1 MTQPNNQSLDGVT
14 APGGRA
20 ANEVTSETPSVG
32 NWVRPKDLLMHHMP
46 EITSRRED
54 YEKRNRK
61 TLVSRPLPPY
71 FQQMIDR
78 VEAVKERNAAT
89 GQIMVNIPSNPH
101 WPGFLSLPSEIRI
114 MIYRHMFHW
123 PVVISLSN
131 LRSSIPGRSET
142 KPVPPLLATCKLIYK
157 EAFEVLWGENCY
169 IWPGS
174 PHPPLLPSIYQ
185 RIVDTIQKLEV
196 NLAPRAG
203 SPAYLIKLIREFG
216 NSTMIR
222 GVLDVKF
229 SLYSPRFF
237 DKKILGRYLTCLSAF
252 TNFKVISIQFR
263 YNYKPL
269 FLDSHP
275 FQWTAEAL
283 QPRLG
288 LAKHLADNCTLQFH
302 PQDHLNLQ
310 RSQQVV
316 DWMDLLDG
324 IRLD

>member
-1 MTQPNNQSLDGVT
+1 MTEPNNQSVDGVT
-14 APGGRA
+14 APAGQA
-20 ANEVTSETPSVG
+20 ANELTSENPSVG
-32 NWVRPKDLLMHHMP
+32 NRVRPKDLLMHHMP

-54 YEKRNRK
+54 YEKRKRRSR
-61 TLVSRPLPPY
+61 VSRPLPVY

-78 VEAVKERNAAT
+78 VEAVRERNAEI

-101 WPGFLSLPSEIRI
+101 WPGFLSLPSEVRI

-123 PVVISLSN
+123 PVVIGLYN
-131 LRSSIPGRSET
+131 LKSSKPGTSQT

-174 PHPPLLPSIYQ
+174 PHPLLLPSIYQ
-185 RIVDTIQKLEV
+185 RIVDTIQNLEV
-196 NLAPRAG
+196 NLSPESG

-216 NSTMIR
+216 SSTTIR

-229 SLYSPRFF
+229 SLYSTRPF
-237 DKKILGRYLTCLSAF
+237 DQKILRRYLTCLSAF
-252 TNFKVISIQFR
+252 TNFKVISIEFR

-269 FLDSHP
+269 SLDSHH

-288 LAKHLADNCTLQFH
+288 FAKPLADSCTLQFH
-302 PQDHLNLQ
+302 PQDYLNSQ
-310 RSQQVV
+310 RSQPFV